1 MSNNKSYAGI
11 DRFRFIAA
19 LLVVAIHTSPL
30 LSFSETGDFILTRVI
45 ARTAVPFFLMTSG
58 FFLITRYA
66 KNADKLRAFIKST
79 LLIYIISIVIYIP
92 INIYNGY
99 FSGVNLLPNIIKDI
113 VFDGTMYHLWYLP
126 AAAIGA
132 AIAWYVVRK
141 FNYTK
146 AFAITSVLYIIGLLG
161 DSYYGIAEKISG
173 VRGFYDLIFQVSD
186 YTRNGIFMAPVFFVI
201 GGYLK
206 DTRRRDSLGKN
217 ICGLAASFAFMLAEA
232 MLLRHFG
239 MQRHDSMYIFL
250 IPCMFFLFS
259 TLLHFTGKRSKWLRT
274 SALIVYM
281 IHPMMIVAIRL
292 AAKIVGMQKLLIDN
306 SIIHFAAAAVSSV
319 VFSFAAVW
327 VWNKIK
333 KDNKKNAAG
342 KGRAWIELD
351 IENLEHNVNVL
362 QKAMP
367 SGCAL
372 MAVVKTAAYGHGS
385 FEVSA
390 NLCKMGVRAF
400 AVATI
405 DEGIALR
412 KYGVEGE
419 ILILGYTDVLRAR
432 EIKKYNLIQTVID
445 HAYARDLNEQ
455 GVKVKAHIKI
465 DTGMHRLGISS
476 DDVSEVKEV
485 FDMPNINVCGIYT
498 HLSCSDS
505 LALDDIDFTKEQ
517 IEKFYA
523 LIDILK
529 KDGYKIPKLH
539 IQGSYGLLNY
549 PELECDYVRIGIALC
564 GVLSSP
570 HDLTKLLLDLK
581 PVLSLKTK
589 VALIRDVSK
598 GSGIGYNRTF
608 TTDRDSRIAILPI
621 GYGDGVPRSLSC
633 GKGSVIIN
641 NRQAPI
647 IGRVCM
653 DQLTVDIT
661 DIENVSV
668 GDTAMLIGKDDL
680 SEIPAPV
687 VAENAESISN
697 ELLCRMGARLPVI
710 EK

>member
-1 MSNNKSYAGI
+1 MSKNTSYAGI

-30 LSFSETGDFILTRVI
+30 LSFSETGDFILTRII

-66 KNADKLRAFIKST
+66 KNADKLKSFIKST
-79 LLIYIISIVIYIP
+79 LLIYLVSIVIYIP

-99 FSGVNLLPNIIKDI
+99 FSEKDLLPNIIKDI

-132 AIAWYVVRK
+132 AIAWFAVRR

-146 AFAITSVLYIIGLLG
+146 AFVITSALYFIGLFG

-201 GGYLK
+201 GGYLADK
-206 DTRRRDSLGKN
+206 RRTDSFSKN
-217 ICGLAASFAFMLAEA
+217 ICGLAVSFVLMLGEA
-232 MLLRHFG
+232 MLLHHFDT
-239 MQRHDSMYIFL
+239 QRHDSMYIFL

-259 TLLHFTGKRSKWLRT
+259 TLLHFTGKRSIWLRT
-274 SALIVYM
+274 SALIIYI

-292 AAKIVGMQKLLIDN
+292 AAKILHMEKLLVEN
-306 SIIHFAAAAVSSV
+306 SIVHFAAVTLSSV
-319 VFSFAAVW
+319 IFSFAAVW
-327 VWNKIK
+327 VWNKIR
-333 KDNKKNAAG
+333 KDSRNHSANKS
-342 KGRAWIELD
+342 RAWIEIDL
-351 IENLEHNVNVL
+351 ENLEHNVNVL

-367 SGCAL
+367 SKCAL
-372 MAVVKTAAYGHGS
+372 MAVVKTGAYGHGA

-419 ILILGYTDVLRAR
+419 ILILGYTDVRRAR
-432 EIKKYNLIQTVID
+432 ELKKYNLIQTIID
-445 HAYARDLNEQ
+445 YTYACALNVQ
-455 GVKVKAHIKI
+455 GIQVKAHIKI
-465 DTGMHRLGISS
+465 DTGMHRLGISDDAIS
-476 DDVSEVKEV
+476 DVKEV
-485 FDMPNINVCGIYT
+485 LDMPYIKVCGIYT

-505 LALDDIDFTKEQ
+505 LTPEDIDFTKNQ

-529 KDGYKIPKLH
+529 KDGYTIPKLH

-549 PELECDYVRIGIALC
+549 PELECDYVRVGIALC

-608 TTDRDSRIAILPI
+608 TAERDSRIAILPI

-633 GKGSVIIN
+633 GRGSVIIN
-641 NRQAPI
+641 NSQAPI

-687 VAENAESISN
+687 VAGNAESISN